1 MSMKRTRGYRVGL
14 IASVLVLLLLPAL
27 QGAGLELTTRFDLG
41 NLGFDPDRAS
51 GDATYSGTD
60 YFWGGTVEVTHGF
73 SERMAIRAGV
83 SRDAVLRNLAYAMV
97 YYNLDYLSM
106 GLGTVQGFSNTS
118 GASLKPGLASSV
130 QLTFPGVMFAR
141 LLFDYSFGSLLM
153 EDGDYIQNRNEL
165 SVGFYV
171 PNAICSLTLQ
181 SKKFFE
187 QQSDTLDVVDSLM
200 RYSFTADIFKKN
212 APYRLLFSLAYQTL
226 QKKFIDGL
234 TNPVHTLS
242 SLMAGVQL
250 SVELTRFLT
259 IMLGADSALLTFGED
274 QLAGLQNP
282 APGGYLFQAT
292 TGFTLN
298 FENMKT
304 RRPAAAD

>member
-1 MSMKRTRGYRVGL
+1 MKRTRGKRIGYL
-14 IASVLVLLLLPAL
+14 APVLLLLLLPAL
-27 QGAGLELTTRFDLG
+27 PGAGLELNTRFDLG
-41 NLGFDPDRAS
+41 NLGFDPDRDSA
-51 GDATYSGTD
+51 DATYSGTQ

-73 SERMAIRAGV
+73 SERMAIRAGFT
-83 SRDAVLRNLAYAMV
+83 RDVVLRNLAYAMV

-106 GLGTVQGFSNTS
+106 GIGTIQGFNNTGGS
-118 GASLKPGLASSV
+118 VLKPGLASSV
-130 QLTFPGVMFAR
+130 QLNFPGVMFAR
-141 LLFDYSFGSLLM
+141 LQFDTSLGSVLMETGDYS
-153 EDGDYIQNRNEL
+153 QNRNEL

-171 PNAICSLTLQ
+171 PNAICSLSLQ

-187 QQSDTLDVVDSLM
+187 HQSDTLDIVDSLM
-200 RYSFTADIFKKN
+200 RYSFDADIFKKN

-242 SLMAGVQL
+242 SLMVGVQL
-250 SVELTRFLT
+250 SIDLTRFLT

-282 APGGYLFQAT
+282 APGGYLFQAR

-298 FENMKT
+298 FENMT
-304 RRPAAAD
+304 RRQLPAD